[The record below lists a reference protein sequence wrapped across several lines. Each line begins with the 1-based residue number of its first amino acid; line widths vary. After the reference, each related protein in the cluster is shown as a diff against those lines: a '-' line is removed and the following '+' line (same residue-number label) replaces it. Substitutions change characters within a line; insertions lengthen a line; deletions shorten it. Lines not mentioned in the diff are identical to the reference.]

1 MLGRLAQVGAACRK
15 GAQRQWWAGG
25 RDTSV
30 TALFCSASAAAAGGV
45 ATAPAATGALGAA
58 AVSAGAAAAGTAA
71 AAAGSAAVVHAA
83 RAAPTPLRRLAIVGA
98 SLGVGAGAAYLV
110 FQPSPEAL
118 KAAYLMPVRLA
129 RDVYTAAAIVLDY
142 KLSLKPDLAGEERE
156 AVLRGC
162 HQRGADRLLQL
173 CFANG
178 GIYTKLGQHVGQLD
192 HLLPEAYVE
201 TMKAHLLDRCPVSD
215 IDEVRSMFVQDLGA
229 PPEQLFAHFSPTPI
243 ASASLAQVHEARDH
257 AGRRLAVKVQHAG
270 LRESCAADVATVE
283 ALVGCVR
290 WVFPDFDYR
299 WLVDEIKENLPR
311 ELDFRHEAANSERC
325 RANLEASAKAGAWHA
340 DRVHVPAVD
349 YRTCSPRILTMEF
362 IDGVGVTDVAALK
375 RLGVSPREV
384 SLLVAETFNEMIF
397 THGYVHCDPHAAN
410 MLVRKKDGH
419 VQLVLLDHGLYK
431 AISDS
436 FRLEYAALWRAL
448 IFADADGIRRH
459 AAAMNAGDAYDI
471 FAAMLTQRPW
481 EEILEQ
487 RSDHLHVERSAETRQ
502 MAADYMA
509 KYGREISG
517 LLQRMP
523 RPLLLLLK
531 TNDCLRSVDYAL
543 GQPVNGFVITAREC
557 SAALARERLRGHPG
571 ALVWLGVAW
580 ERLRVET
587 RMLLFEALVYWSK
600 FKARVGLGRG
610 SKAAGAAKQPHPL

>member
-1 MLGRLAQVGAACRK
+1 MLGRLALAGAA
-15 GAQRQWWAGG
+15 AVLQRGC
-25 RDTSV
+25 TSV
-30 TALFCSASAAAAGGV
+30 TASHFCSASAAAAGG
-45 ATAPAATGALGAA
+45 AAAASTAPVVASAA
-58 AVSAGAAAAGTAA
+58 AAGAAAAATAA
-71 AAAGSAAVVHAA
+71 AGGGSAAAAHAA
-83 RAAPTPLRRLAIVGA
+83 RGAPSPLRRLALVGA

-110 FQPSPEAL
+110 IQPSPEAL
-118 KAAYLMPVRLA
+118 KAAYLTPVRLA

-142 KLSLKPDLAGEERE
+142 KVSLSKPGLAGEERE
-156 AVLRGC
+156 AVLQAC

-192 HLLPEAYVE
+192 HLLPEPYVE

-229 PPEQLFAHFSPTPI
+229 PPEQLFAYFSPTPI

-325 RANLEASAKAGAWHA
+325 RANLEASARAGAWHA

-362 IDGVGVTDVAALK
+362 IDGVGVTDVAALR
-375 RLGVSPREV
+375 RLGASPREV

-410 MLVRKKDGH
+410 MLVRKVDGH

-481 EEILEQ
+481 EQILEQ

-543 GQPVNGFVITAREC
+543 GQPVNNFVITAREC

-571 ALVWLGVAW
+571 PLVRLGVAW

-587 RMLLFEALVYWSK
+587 RMLLFEAMVFWTRV
-600 FKARVGLGRG
+600 KARLGLGPGRG
-610 SKAAGAAKQPHPL
+610 GPGVAVDQPHPL